1 MIILGI
7 NESHGASACL
17 SIDGKIVSAVMEER
31 FTRLKNDEGYPY
43 KSIEYCLKENGI
55 KSEQINYI
63 ALSSESLDPLS
74 IITRRMSYFS
84 VDDWI
89 KEQKEYWKPKLLKGK
104 HPDYYKIFSYKI
116 DKEKHPWYYDFSEFE
131 NQNDWSD
138 PNIFL
143 TIRKKLICKH
153 LGVKED
159 IIKVVK
165 HYTSHS
171 YYGFYGSQ
179 IPRKPTL
186 IFHAESG
193 GDGMNASIMK
203 FENINKGLEYIYL
216 TDKCF
221 LGRIYKYVT
230 LLLGFLPGQHE
241 YKIMGLAPYARE
253 KYIQRSLKVFKET
266 LQVNN
271 IDFLLSE
278 KLSDCF
284 WYFEEH
290 LRGHRFD
297 DIAGALQRF
306 VEELIV
312 NWVKNAVKE
321 TGIRQVVFSGG
332 VSMNVK
338 INKLLWELEEI
349 DNFFV
354 PPSGAD
360 ESLCIGATYKVLEDA
375 YKKGQIKN
383 FNDIEPIK
391 TTYLGPSFDD
401 KNVRDAIEK
410 KNIKNQYQIIDNPS
424 PKQIAE
430 LLAKGKVIARLK
442 GRMEFG
448 ARALG
453 NRSILANP
461 SFPKIVKKINEQIKS
476 RDFWMPFCPVIK
488 ADREKDY
495 ILNPKNIKAPFMTI
509 AFDTVKNKQNSI
521 FGALHPSDLTARPQ
535 VLKKEYNPEYFE
547 IISEFEKITGIGV
560 LLNTS
565 LNLHGVPIDCTP
577 EDGLSTFLN
586 SSLDGI
592 LLNNSLILR

>member
-17 SIDGKIVSAVMEER
+17 SIEGKIVSAVMEER

-43 KSIEYCLKENGI
+43 HSIQYCLKESAI
-55 KSEQINYI
+55 KPDQIDYI
-63 ALSSESLDPLS
+63 ALASENLEPAS
-74 IITRRMSYFS
+74 IVTRRMSYFS

-89 KEQKEYWKPKLLKGK
+89 KEQKEYWKPKLLHGK
-104 HPDYYKIFSYKI
+104 QPDYYKIFSYKI
-116 DKEKHPWYYDFSEFE
+116 DNDKHPWYYDFSEFKDT
-131 NQNDWSD
+131 NNWLDRS
-138 PNIFL
+138 NFL
-143 TIRKKLICKH
+143 PIRKKQICKH
-153 LGVKED
+153 LGVKES

-179 IPRKPTL
+179 IHKKPTL

-203 FENINKGLEYIYL
+203 FETPKKGLEYVYL
-216 TDKCF
+216 TKNCF

-253 KYIQRSLKVFKET
+253 KYLQRSLKVFQET
-266 LQVNN
+266 LKNDG
-271 IDFLLSE
+271 IDFILSE
-278 KLSDCF
+278 KLTDCF
-284 WYFEEH
+284 WYFEEN

-306 VEELIV
+306 AEELVV
-312 NWVKNAVKE
+312 NWVKNAVKQ
-321 TGIRQVVFSGG
+321 TNIRQVVFSGG

-338 INKLLWELEEI
+338 INKLLWELEEV

-360 ESLCIGATYKVLEDA
+360 ESLCIGATYKLLEDFS
-375 YKKGQIKN
+375 KEGRIQ
-383 FNDIEPIK
+383 FSDIEPIQ
-391 TTYLGPSFDD
+391 TAYLGPSYKDED
-401 KNVRDAIEK
+401 VQDALAK
-410 KNIKNQYQIIDNPS
+410 FNIKSQYHVISNAS
-424 PKQIAE
+424 PKKIAE
-430 LLAKGKVIARLK
+430 LLSEGKVIARLK

-461 SFPKIVKKINEQIKS
+461 SFPGIVKKINEQIKS

-488 ADREKDY
+488 AEREKDY
-495 ILNPKNIKAPFMTI
+495 ICNPKKIKAPFMTT
-509 AFDTVKNKQNSI
+509 AFDTVKENQNSI
-521 FGALHPSDLTARPQ
+521 IGALHPSDLTARPQ
-535 VLKKEYNPEYFE
+535 ILEQEVNPEYYE
-547 IISEFEKITGIGV
+547 ILSEFEKITGIGV

-577 EDGLSTFLN
+577 EDGLKTFLN
-586 SSLDGI
+586 SMLDGV
-592 LLNNSLILR
+592 LLNNTLILR